1 MKTLAKTPQMN
12 IAVARHNADLVDVL
26 DAYADKRN
34 LSRSETV
41 FWLVREQIQRDLIGT
56 GR

>member
-1 MKTLAKTPQMN
+1 MNILAKTPQMN
-12 IAVARHNADLVDVL
+12 IAVARHNIDLVDVL

-41 FWLVREQIQRDLIGT
+41 FWLVREQFQRDLIGT
-56 GR
+56 RR

>member
-1 MKTLAKTPQMN
+1 MKTLTKTPQMN
-12 IAVARHNADLVDVL
+12 IAVARHNTDLVDVL

-34 LSRSETV
+34 LSLRDGV
-41 FWLVREQIQRDLIGT
+41 LVGEREQIQRDLIGT

>member
-1 MKTLAKTPQMN
+1 MNTLAKTPQMN
-12 IAVARHNADLVDVL
+12 IAVARHNIGLVDVL

-41 FWLVREQIQRDLIGT
+41 FWLVREQFQRDLIGT
-56 GR
+56 RR

>member
-1 MKTLAKTPQMN
+1 MKTLTKTPQMN
-12 IAVARHNADLVDVL
+12 IAVARHNTDLVDVL

-34 LSRSETV
+34 LSRSETE